1 MKLMIDLV
9 KRNVGIAL
17 AMENSIKDEKDLHII
32 RLRPGQKLW
41 AYMQIAMRKSFIP
54 NKYQR
59 QGIDILR
66 RFHLHSD
73 IQKS

>member
-32 RLRPGQKLW
+32 RLRPGQKL
-41 AYMQIAMRKSFIP
+41 
-54 NKYQR
+54 
-59 QGIDILR
+59 
-66 RFHLHSD
+66 
-73 IQKS
+73 